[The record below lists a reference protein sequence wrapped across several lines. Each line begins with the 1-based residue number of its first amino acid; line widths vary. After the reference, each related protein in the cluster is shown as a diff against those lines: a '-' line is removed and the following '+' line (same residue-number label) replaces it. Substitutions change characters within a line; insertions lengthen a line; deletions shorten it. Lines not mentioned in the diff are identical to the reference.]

1 MTYAEKLKDPRW
13 QKKRLEIFNRDNWKC
28 TKCGNDKITLAV
40 HHESYSGNP
49 WEVSNDK
56 LTTIC
61 EPCHKKEHKISELKK
76 YEEEIVYGK
85 KYRVCSIWSDRTV
98 DFIFKPHQKSKS
110 IIDLENERGEISEKL
125 IGNDNEFIVG
135 DILRRIMEI
144 DSEMKEMRRVYN
156 GRG

>member
-61 EPCHKKEHKISELKK
+61 EPCHKKEHNIQTKDFRLNQPLIVKEIYDISKKFIYFSKVSDSARMNKIIEDYSLREEKEIYLEILKK
-76 YEEEIVYGK
+76 DLQDERLIEILTEIKNIDKKRQELRKGFYE
-85 KYRVCSIWSDRTV
+85 
-98 DFIFKPHQKSKS
+98 
-110 IIDLENERGEISEKL
+110 
-125 IGNDNEFIVG
+125 
-135 DILRRIMEI
+135 
-144 DSEMKEMRRVYN
+144 
-156 GRG
+156 

>member
-61 EPCHKKEHKISELKK
+61 EPCHTKEHNIITIEPSNDEIPNDAFWSKKPEIRKLQQERHELIESLTDTEEFEYQIPTLEKIRDLNIEIKK
-76 YEEEIVYGK
+76 GYK
-85 KYRVCSIWSDRTV
+85 
-98 DFIFKPHQKSKS
+98 
-110 IIDLENERGEISEKL
+110 
-125 IGNDNEFIVG
+125 
-135 DILRRIMEI
+135 
-144 DSEMKEMRRVYN
+144 N
-156 GRG
+156 G

>member
-61 EPCHKKEHKISELKK
+61 EPCHTKEHNIQTKDFRLNQPLIVKEIYDISKKFIYFSKVSDSARMNKIIEDYSLREEKEIYLEILKK
-76 YEEEIVYGK
+76 DLQDERLIEVLTEIKNIDKKRQELRKGFYE
-85 KYRVCSIWSDRTV
+85 
-98 DFIFKPHQKSKS
+98 
-110 IIDLENERGEISEKL
+110 
-125 IGNDNEFIVG
+125 
-135 DILRRIMEI
+135 
-144 DSEMKEMRRVYN
+144 
-156 GRG
+156 